1 MPSSGCST
9 LHGVNPNAKTT
20 AVDVSR
26 KGLQVALTVGA
37 GVGHMIYLKGEQVR
51 WN

>member
-9 LHGVNPNAKTT
+9 LHGVNPNAKMT
-20 AVDVSR
+20 AVVSR
-26 KGLQVALTVGA
+26 KGLQVALPVGA

-51 WN
+51 